1 MWKLIIIIIII
12 IIIFFNKNKNK
23 EYFYGLNYIQQHNY
37 LNCCKQFGCKHPI
50 CSNYLSAN
58 ANRLYLTGFL
68 KNKKNRIKLYIR
80 QNNNTERDDYFIKLN
95 KKIKKLKLY
104 RNKLYNGDTIILF
117 NKTYNIIIYNNI
129 NPLYRNHNHKF
140 NIFNYNYPVKYNEGN
155 LGFIKPD
162 RLNSRDFLLLYKN
175 NSIRHGWNNKL

>member
-1 MWKLIIIIIII
+1 MKGKKEVIDGDYALLI
-12 IIIFFNKNKNK
+12 NNNK
-23 EYFYGLNYIQQHNY
+23 EKTTQNNIDSETNSLND
-37 LNCCKQFGCKHPI
+37 KV
-50 CSNYLSAN
+50 
-58 ANRLYLTGFL
+58 
-68 KNKKNRIKLYIR
+68 YIR